1 MSQLKQLYYTLSSV
15 LPTTQLLKAA
25 GNPVLFPYHHLVS
38 NQKALHIRQLYS
50 YKNEQQFADDLDHML
65 RYLRPVSADALA
77 AGVNTN
83 QPLPS
88 NAFLITFDDGLREVY
103 DIIAPVLLKKGI
115 PAVFFINPAFVDNK
129 ELFYRCKLSLILE
142 ALSNNNIKKELLE
155 QCNTLLNLP
164 ALASL
169 SELKHAVKQIN
180 NLNAHIADELGLLL
194 EISFNDFLE
203 QQQPFLTSEQ
213 LTELGNKGFTIGAH
227 SWNHP
232 YYHLLTDEEKLEQ
245 TISSMNYVIT
255 HFKPTVTT
263 FSFPHF
269 DNRLPQSFF
278 DALKQRASI
287 DLLFGIQNQKY
298 ELQNKM
304 LHRFNAERPELPFK
318 KQLNGVLLFMILQ
331 RFIGS
336 YMVKRNA

>member
-15 LPTTQLLKAA
+15 LPVTQLLKAA

-38 NQKALHIRQLYS
+38 NHNALHIRHLYS
-50 YKNEQQFADDLDHML
+50 YKNEQQFADDLDYML
-65 RYLRPVSADALA
+65 RYLRPVSANELSA
-77 AGVNTN
+77 AVKSK

-88 NAFLITFDDGLREVY
+88 NAFLMSFDDGLREVY
-103 DIIAPVLLKKGI
+103 DVIAPVLLKKGI

-129 ELFYRCKLSLILE
+129 ELFYRCKLSLIIE
-142 ALSNNNIKKELLE
+142 ELSNTDVSIQLLE
-155 QCNTLLNLP
+155 QCRNLLNLP
-164 ALASL
+164 SHTSL
-169 SELKHAVKQIN
+169 NEVKHAVKQIN
-180 NLNAHIADELGLLL
+180 NLTAHLADELGLLL
-194 EISFNDFLE
+194 GISFNDFLE
-203 QQQPFLTSEQ
+203 TQQPFLTTEQ
-213 LTELGNKGFTIGAH
+213 ITELGKKGFTIGAH

-245 TISSMNYVIT
+245 TISSMNYVTT
-255 HFKPTVTT
+255 HFKPSVTT

-269 DNRLPQSFF
+269 DNRLSQTFF
-278 DALKQRASI
+278 DALKERTSI

-318 KQLNGVLLFMILQ
+318 KQLHGVLLFMILQ
-331 RFIGS
+331 RFTG
-336 YMVKRNA
+336 MHAVKRKV